1 MKIVFS
7 GVLVCLLL
15 VFAGSG
21 GAYDPVQDPRLV
33 RKKTT
38 TDGVAKSNS
47 RRKYYDMQT
56 QENNRSA
63 RQSGDSELRHYSL
76 TRGKRAE

>member
-1 MKIVFS
+1 MKIVFWS
-7 GVLVCLLL
+7 ALICLI
-15 VFAGSG
+15 FAFTGSVS
-21 GAYDPVQDPRLV
+21 AYDPVQDPRLV
-33 RKKTT
+33 RKKQTT
-38 TDGVAKSNS
+38 GEVVKSNS
-47 RRKYYDMQT
+47 RRKFYDMQT